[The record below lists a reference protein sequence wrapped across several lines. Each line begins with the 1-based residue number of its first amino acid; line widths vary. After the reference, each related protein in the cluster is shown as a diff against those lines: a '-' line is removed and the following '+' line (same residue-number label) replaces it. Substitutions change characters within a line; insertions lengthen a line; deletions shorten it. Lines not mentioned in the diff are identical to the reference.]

1 LVLISSSSVSSS
13 EAVIELSADCVTQA
27 LGSVAERI
35 WLTRRPAYG
44 ISLNAVVLKL
54 MRMLLGTFRFLAS
67 LFEGDGDRGCGIWL
81 TASIRSLNLSVSL
94 PRRLADSSSSL
105 PDEAESGGEMMA
117 PLGIPFSSV
126 MGGGDWRTDVATPAM
141 LLRSSD
147 VPWGVKV
154 AEEPSLAAETEGV
167 LRCLLR

>member
-1 LVLISSSSVSSS
+1 
-13 EAVIELSADCVTQA
+13 
-27 LGSVAERI
+27 
-35 WLTRRPAYG
+35 
-44 ISLNAVVLKL
+44 
-54 MRMLLGTFRFLAS
+54 
-67 LFEGDGDRGCGIWL
+67 
-81 TASIRSLNLSVSL
+81 LSVSL

-117 PLGIPFSSV
+117 PFGIPFSWV

-141 LLRSSD
+141 FLRSSD
-147 VPWGVKV
+147 VPCGVKV